1 MQKLKW
7 IIPIAIISL
16 ILILLITVVIVMI
29 VNGLG
34 FSQGRYLE
42 ANNGSEMIVVDN
54 SPTVMLN
61 RTNRDIFKNLETGD
75 KILVIHGATAESYP
89 ARTGA
94 YAVIKLGDGSISDI
108 PKTVID
114 SLTEIGW
121 LGEKK

>member
-1 MQKLKW
+1 MKKTKW
-7 IIPIAIISL
+7 IIPMLFIGL
-16 ILILLITVVIVMI
+16 ILVLLITLVIVMI

-61 RTNRDIFKNLETGD
+61 RTNRDIFKNLDTGD

>member
-1 MQKLKW
+1 
-7 IIPIAIISL
+7 
-16 ILILLITVVIVMI
+16 MI

-61 RTNRDIFKNLETGD
+61 RTNRDIFKKLETGD

-94 YAVIKLGDGSISDI
+94 YAVIKLGNGSISDI

-114 SLTEIGW
+114 SLTELGW

>member
-7 IIPIAIISL
+7 AIPIAIIGL
-16 ILILLITVVIVMI
+16 ILILMITLIVVMI

-61 RTNRDIFKNLETGD
+61 RTNRYIFKNLDTGD

-94 YAVIKLGDGSISDI
+94 YAVIKLGNGSISDI

-114 SLTEIGW
+114 SLTELGW
-121 LGEKK
+121 LGEN